1 MTGEP
6 NRWRRF
12 WRVFLAAAG
21 GAAAF
26 VYAFVLIADPYDT
39 LPFSPPFERYPVS
52 SNQRFSFPAL
62 AVRPAFDSAIIG
74 TSTTRLLRPA
84 QLDRLFEAH
93 FVNLSMNSATTYE
106 QMRIYDLFVDT
117 HPAPKVVIFGID
129 MEWCI
134 QEEMPELTFR
144 PFPPWLYDG
153 NPWND
158 ALYLFNFTAVEQAVR
173 QIAQA
178 SGLQPVRYGRDGYTD
193 FLPPA
198 SEYDLA
204 KAQDGLYHG
213 AAPGPRP
220 PADPPEIVT
229 DEMRRGWSFA
239 QHPRMAHMLRRLPA
253 GTVKVLVMVPYHHFR
268 QPVPN
273 SADAAVW
280 EVCKQRLAA
289 IAGAFPNAHTLD
301 FMIPSEITR
310 EDRNYWD
317 PLHYSV
323 ETAAR
328 LGDLIAEGVRTRQGR
343 PDLFRYLVP
352 EN

>member
-1 MTGEP
+1 MSGE
-6 NRWRRF
+6 RSGWRRF
-12 WRVFLAAAG
+12 WRVFLGTAL

-26 VYAFVLIADPYDT
+26 VYGFILIADPYDT
-39 LPFSPPFERYPVS
+39 LPFSPPFERHPVS
-52 SNQRFSFPAL
+52 TNQRFSFPAL
-62 AVRPAFDSAIIG
+62 AVRPEFDSAIIG

-84 QLDRLFEAH
+84 QLNALFGAR

-106 QMRIYDLFVDT
+106 QMRIYDLFVDR
-117 HPAPKVVIFGID
+117 HPAPKAVIFGID

-173 QIAQA
+173 QVAQA
-178 SGLQPVRYGRDGYTD
+178 SGIQPVRYGRDGYTD

-198 SEYDLA
+198 SEYDLE
-204 KAQDGLYHG
+204 KAQAGLYHG

-220 PADPPEIVT
+220 PADPPETVT
-229 DEMRRGWSFA
+229 EETRRGWTFA

-253 GTVKVLVMVPYHHFR
+253 ETVKVLLLVPYHHYR
-268 QPVPN
+268 QPVPA
-273 SADAAVW
+273 SADAALW
-280 EVCKQRLAA
+280 ETCKQRLAD
-289 IAGAFPNAHTLD
+289 IAGEHRNAHVLD
-301 FMIPSEITR
+301 FMIPSAITR

-323 ETAAR
+323 EAAAR
-328 LGDLIAEGVRTRQGR
+328 VGELMAEGVRLRRGQ
-343 PDLFRYLVP
+343 PDLFRYLLP
-352 EN
+352 DG

>member
-1 MTGEP
+1 MGTER
-6 NRWRRF
+6 NEWRRF
-12 WRVFLAAAG
+12 WMVFLAMAG
-21 GAAAF
+21 GAAAI

-52 SNQRFSFPAL
+52 TNQRFSFPAL
-62 AVRPAFDSAIIG
+62 ATRPDFDSAIIG

-84 QLDRLFEAH
+84 QLNRLFDAR

-106 QMRIYDLFVDT
+106 QMRIYDLFVDR

-158 ALYLFNFTAVEQAVR
+158 ALYLFNFAAVEQAVR
-173 QIAQA
+173 QVGQA
-178 SGLQPVRYGRDGYTD
+178 SRLQPVRYGRDGYTD

-204 KAQDGLYHG
+204 KAQAGLYHG
-213 AAPGPRP
+213 ASPGPRP
-220 PADPPEIVT
+220 PADPPEIVSDAT
-229 DEMRRGWSFA
+229 RQGWTFA

-253 GTVKVLVMVPYHHFR
+253 GTVKVLAFVPYHHFR
-268 QPVPN
+268 QPVPA

-280 EVCKQRLAA
+280 ETCKQRLATV
-289 IAGAFPNAHTLD
+289 AGAFPNAHVLD
-301 FMIPSEITR
+301 FMIESAITR

-328 LGDLIAEGVRTRQGR
+328 LGELIAEGVHTRRGR
-343 PDLFRYLVP
+343 PDLYRYLVP
-352 EN
+352 E